1 MVKLR
6 IFLLIGLC
14 MVYYTGFSQKR
25 YDKSLTQDRGKKHQP
40 MKFKNNKKMAVI
52 CPIFIPSEYPYQ
64 GIGFK
69 AGDPFALTYKLY
81 ATKWLAFSID
91 AGIGAYGLYKD
102 RYAELFYTLPEPESD
117 TTLTYFNHQVEKDTH
132 ISAKVSF
139 YGDGP
144 SFLRGL
150 DYYVSLGWQFRYVD
164 ILYGYNQKI
173 SETETEFGTL
183 PIKQVDY
190 NGPEVGFGLEYAYFD
205 LPISA
210 FMEINWFYDVVKQPT
225 FIKFQGGIGLR
236 YVF

>member
-6 IFLLIGLC
+6 IFLLVGLC
-14 MVYYTGFSQKR
+14 TVYFTAFSQKR
-25 YDKSLTQDRGKKHQP
+25 YKKSLNDTYKTQRHKP

-81 ATKWLAFSID
+81 ATKLLAFSID
-91 AGIGAYGLYKD
+91 GGIGAFGLYKKE
-102 RYAELFYTLPEPESD
+102 YADLFFTLPESD
-117 TTLTYFNHQVEKDTH
+117 TLAYFNHQVEKDTH
-132 ISAKVSF
+132 ISAKVSL

-144 SFLRGL
+144 RFLKGL

-164 ILYGYNQKI
+164 IVYGYNEEI
-173 SETETEFGTL
+173 SQTESLFGSFL
-183 PIKQVDY
+183 KQVDY
-190 NGPEVGFGLEYAYFD
+190 NGPEVGIGLEYAYFD
-205 LPISA
+205 IPVSA
-210 FMEINWFYDVVKQPT
+210 FMEVTWMYDLVHQPG
-225 FIKFQGGIGLR
+225 FIKFQGGIGMR

>member
-6 IFLLIGLC
+6 ILLLVGLSL
-14 MVYYTGFSQKR
+14 VFFTAFSQKR
-25 YDKSLTQDRGKKHQP
+25 YKKSLNDTYKTQKHRP
-40 MKFKNNKKMAVI
+40 AKFKNNKKMAVI

-69 AGDPFALTYKLY
+69 AGDPFAITYKLY
-81 ATKWLAFSID
+81 LTEWFAFSID
-91 AGIGAYGLYKD
+91 GGIGAYGLYQD
-102 RYAELFYTLPEPESD
+102 RYAELFYTLPESD
-117 TTLTYFNHQVEKDTH
+117 TLEYFNHQVEKDTH

-144 SFLRGL
+144 MFLKGL

-164 ILYGYNQKI
+164 IVYGYNEKI
-173 SETETEFGTL
+173 SDTESLFGSFE
-183 PIKQVDY
+183 KQIDY
-190 NGPEVGFGLEYAYFD
+190 SGPEIGIGLEYAYFD

-210 FMEINWFYDVVKQPT
+210 FMEINWMLDIIHQPA